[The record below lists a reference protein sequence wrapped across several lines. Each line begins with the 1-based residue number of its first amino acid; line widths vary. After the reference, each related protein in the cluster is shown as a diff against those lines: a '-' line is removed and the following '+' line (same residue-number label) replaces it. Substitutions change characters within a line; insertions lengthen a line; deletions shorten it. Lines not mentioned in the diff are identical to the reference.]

1 MDGSTSQQGACFET
15 RAANSHENSSHRT
28 LVWEPVCLAPTACT
42 VPAIISSEPIESVLA
57 SNQNVEFRNE
67 KALSC
72 FGSEL
77 ASGNGG
83 FQYLHRISEG
93 RDGSPQAKRI
103 TRLGSSRK
111 TARRFMGWS
120 YS

>member
-1 MDGSTSQQGACFET
+1 MIPPNSMIHVFNFDGNNQDL
-15 RAANSHENSSHRT
+15 AAIFMFGILQKFR
-28 LVWEPVCLAPTACT
+28 
-42 VPAIISSEPIESVLA
+42 PIENVSA
-57 SNQNVEFRNE
+57 SNQCVEFRNE

-83 FQYLHRISEG
+83 FQYLHRTRKG
-93 RDGSPQAKRI
+93 RDRSPQAERI
-103 TRLGSSRK
+103 ARLGSRRK
-111 TARRFMGWS
+111 TACRFMGWS